1 MLLPKHRRNGRSSIR
16 KQEFRSTRPNQRR
29 HFRPQ
34 VERLEDRLVLNYS
47 FSSTPIQWVELNGAA
62 GATTVINAA
71 DDSASAI
78 NLGSNSINF
87 YGTTYT
93 GATSFWASS
102 NGLITFGSGNSAFMN
117 GDLKSSPTQA
127 AISPFWDDY
136 IKSAANASLTGPM
149 VMSKIDTVHSCLIIE
164 WNQVNDMV
172 SSNPVTFEAIIQLNT
187 GGTPGNITFNFLQLD
202 NRKGSSSSVGI
213 KAAGQH
219 GPIPLRGAVNI

>member
-47 FSSTPIQWVELNGAA
+47 FSSTPIQWVELHGDPT
-62 GATTVINAA
+62 ATTVINAA
-71 DDSASAI
+71 DDAAASV

-93 GATSFWASS
+93 GATAFWASS

-127 AISPFWDDY
+127 AISPFWEDL
-136 IKSAANASLTGPM
+136 IKSSANASISGPM
-149 VMSKIDTVHSCLIIE
+149 LLSKIVNNCLIVE
-164 WNQVNDMV
+164 WNQVNDML
-172 SSNPVTFEAIIQLNT
+172 SSNPVTFEAMIQLNT
-187 GGTPGNITFNFLQLD
+187 GATPGSITFNYLQLD
-202 NRKGSSSSVGI
+202 FFK
-213 KAAGQH
+213 
-219 GPIPLRGAVNI
+219 